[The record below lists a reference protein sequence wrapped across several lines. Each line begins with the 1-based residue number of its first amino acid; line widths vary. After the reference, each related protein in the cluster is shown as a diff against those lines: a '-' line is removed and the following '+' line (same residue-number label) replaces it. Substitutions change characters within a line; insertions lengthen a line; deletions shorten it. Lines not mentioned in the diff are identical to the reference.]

1 MKQTIM
7 KYLACAGMVCSLAA
21 CDDWLGNQPKGEMI
35 PETLSD
41 YQMLLNGQSLYRS
54 LDVYPLF
61 FTDDIR
67 LTGRGEIQNTNAST
81 GAVTNY
87 TSFDYMDKSQ
97 EMRNA
102 YSFAEGDIFLPSDDD
117 AIWNDGYEH
126 IFTYNAIINNVL
138 ATTDGKDTDRKRVWG
153 EALVGRAFEYLNL
166 VNLYGNHYDAETAD
180 TDYGVP
186 LVLSEV
192 MTGEQYP
199 RASVAEV
206 YRQIEEDLNEAVP
219 CLAKV
224 VNHPFAPSQSV
235 GQAFLSRMY
244 LYMGRYEEALTNANA
259 ALESNSYLIDLTEY
273 EVLDHGTFGRIVR
286 SDNGEEYP
294 DPQDN
299 EENIYTRT
307 PNNTSYLF
315 AAVAASDDLLETFRK
330 DLTEGQADMRKELY
344 YCTDSCDRTI
354 NGGRPDYFRGFTTYM
369 PYVDMNVGLG
379 TPEIYLIAAE
389 CEARVGDV
397 DRALERLNTLR
408 DKRIRNNVHYATPTS
423 LSREEVLRLVIDE
436 RRREFAF
443 VGLYRLIDLKR
454 MNRESWFAKTITHTA
469 GNDGSWTLPPND
481 PRYIFPVP
489 ERVISFNPMPEYDR

>member
-1 MKQTIM
+1 
-7 KYLACAGMVCSLAA
+7 
-21 CDDWLGNQPKGEMI
+21 
-35 PETLSD
+35 
-41 YQMLLNGQSLYRS
+41 
-54 LDVYPLF
+54 
-61 FTDDIR
+61 
-67 LTGRGEIQNTNAST
+67 
-81 GAVTNY
+81 
-87 TSFDYMDKSQ
+87 
-97 EMRNA
+97 
-102 YSFAEGDIFLPSDDD
+102 
-117 AIWNDGYEH
+117 
-126 IFTYNAIINNVL
+126 
-138 ATTDGKDTDRKRVWG
+138 
-153 EALVGRAFEYLNL
+153 
-166 VNLYGNHYDAETAD
+166 
-180 TDYGVP
+180 
-186 LVLSEV
+186 

-315 AAVAASDDLLETFRK
+315 AVVAASDDLLETFRK